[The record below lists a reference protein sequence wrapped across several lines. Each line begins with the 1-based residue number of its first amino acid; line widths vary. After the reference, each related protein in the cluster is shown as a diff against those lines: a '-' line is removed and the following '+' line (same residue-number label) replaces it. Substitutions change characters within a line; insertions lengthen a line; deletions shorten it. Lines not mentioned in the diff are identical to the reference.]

1 MRLVVAAVFGVVLP
15 GFAAAQTPGLL
26 GDAGGVRTALGNLG
40 ITLNV
45 SDSENLLGDVS
56 GGVKQGATLQGVTTA
71 DVQVDTGKALGL
83 AGGTVNVSA
92 LQIHGRSLSAYY
104 LDNLQAANGNEA
116 DDATRLWEL
125 WYDQTIG
132 ANADVKLGQQS
143 IDNEFMVS
151 TNSGLFV
158 NTMAGWPLV
167 PSDDLFAGG
176 PAYPLSS
183 LGARVLVKPAGNVT
197 LLAGVF
203 DDDPPGDA
211 FDDDPQE
218 KDAGGVR
225 FSLRSGALMIAEA
238 QLARPGGVYR
248 LGFWVDTGRF
258 VDQETGAPHKGNTS
272 IYGVVDQSLAPNVN
286 VFARLMGAPDAQNL
300 IDFSLNGG
308 VTLSAPLAA
317 RPNDMAGID
326 FGLAKVSG
334 RAAAL
339 DREGGGPV
347 RSTEELVELTYQAQA
362 APWLVV
368 QPDVQFIVHPG
379 GGIVDPDDGA
389 RMLGDEVV
397 AGIRAVTSF

>member
-1 MRLVVAAVFGVVLP
+1 MRLVFAAVFWVVLP
-15 GFAAAQTPGLL
+15 GFAAAQTTGLF
-26 GDAGGVRTALGNLG
+26 GDSGGVRTALGNAG

-45 SDSENLLGDVS
+45 NDSENLLGDVA

-71 DVQVDTGKALGL
+71 DLQVDTGKALGL
-83 AGGTVNVSA
+83 PGGTVNVSG
-92 LQIHGRSLSAYY
+92 LQIHGRALSPYY
-104 LDNLQAANGNEA
+104 LDDLQAANGNEA

-125 WYDQTIG
+125 WYDQVIG
-132 ANADVKLGQQS
+132 GADVKLGQQS

-167 PSDDLFAGG
+167 PSDDLYAGG

-183 LGARVLVKPAGNVT
+183 LGARVKVKPVGSVT

-203 DDDPPGDA
+203 DDNPPGDA

-225 FSLRSGALMIAEA
+225 FSLRTGALMIAEA
-238 QLARPGGVYR
+238 QLAQAGGTYK
-248 LGFWVDTGRF
+248 LGFWVDTGKF
-258 VDQETGAPHKGNTS
+258 PDQETGAPHKGDYS
-272 IYGVVDQSLAPNVN
+272 IYGVIDQTVAPNVN

-300 IDFSLNGG
+300 IGFSLNGG
-308 VTLSAPLAA
+308 VNLAAPLAA
-317 RPNDMAGID
+317 RPNDVAGID

-334 RAAAL
+334 RAADL
-339 DREGGGPV
+339 DRDGGGPV

-362 APWLVV
+362 TPWLVL
-368 QPDVQFIVHPG
+368 QPDVQFVVHPG
-379 GGIVDPDDGA
+379 GGIADPEDGSHL
-389 RMLGDEVV
+389 LGDEVV